1 MCGICGLA
9 YVDSSRRVGQTR
21 LIAMRDSIAHRGPD
35 GVGSYTHGP
44 VGLGH
49 RRLSIIDVE
58 GGKQPLCNEDGTIWI
73 SFNGEIYNY
82 AELTAALVRRG
93 HRFRT
98 RSDTEALVHAYEEY
112 GLDFVQH
119 LNGMF
124 ALAIHDQR
132 RQRVVL
138 ARDHFGIKP
147 LFYSVTEEGLFFAS
161 EIKAVLA
168 GTGQTA
174 TPREESLAEYM
185 IFRYTAGSRTF
196 FSGVDK
202 LPPAHIAV
210 WDGRALSTRRYWS
223 LPDPQ
228 DVSVDDAEAI
238 VKLDELLGDSVAS
251 QLMSEVPLGS
261 FCSGGVDSGLV
272 TAYAATHKGH
282 GTKTFS
288 VGFEESAFDETSL
301 ARDTATRHGT
311 DHHVILARSSDVVAV
326 LPVLL
331 RYQDEPLSHPN
342 SAPLYMLSRL
352 AREHVTVVL
361 TGEGSDELFA
371 GYPRY
376 QIARANAALR
386 AVPPFAVRAASRLL
400 GTLPGRRTALLSW
413 QLPLSD
419 LEAMTLN
426 SAYVPPNVVEGLL
439 GGLPTR
445 TFDERFQLAA
455 SSRIPGNP
463 IASLSRYEMSTYL
476 GCALDRMDRMSMAHG
491 LEGRVPFL
499 DVRLAEWAARLDVR
513 HKVRGLRA
521 KQVVKAL
528 ASRMLSADLVNARKS
543 GFGLPLASWFREPH
557 FARLLERLRDPG
569 HAAAAHFDRR
579 IVKSVLHEHLSGL
592 ADHGE
597 LLWLLCNVYL
607 WYEEIA
613 SAARPHTARRLRELD
628 AVSS

>member
-9 YVDSSRRVGQTR
+9 YVDSSRRAGQNR

-44 VGLGH
+44 VGLAH

-82 AELTAALVRRG
+82 AELTADLAGRG

-98 RSDTEALVHAYEEY
+98 HCDTETLVHAYEEY
-112 GLDFVQH
+112 GLGFVER

-132 RQRVVL
+132 RRRVVL

-147 LFYSVTEEGLFFAS
+147 LFYSVTKEGLFFAS

-168 GTGQTA
+168 GSGEA
-174 TPREESLAEYM
+174 AAPREESLAEYM

-196 FSGVDK
+196 FSGVEK

-228 DVSVDDAEAI
+228 EPRVDDAEVI
-238 VKLDELLGDSVAS
+238 VRLDELLGKSVQS

-272 TAYAATHKGH
+272 TAYAARHKGV

-288 VGFEESAFDETSL
+288 VGFEDSAFDETAL
-301 ARDTATRHGT
+301 ARNTATRYGT
-311 DHHVILARSSDVVAV
+311 DHHVIVARPSDVGAV
-326 LPVLL
+326 LPLLL

-342 SAPLYMLSRL
+342 SAPLYMLSRI

-376 QIARANAALR
+376 QIARLSAALR
-386 AVPPFAVRAASRLL
+386 GLSPFAARAASRLL
-400 GTLPGRRTALLSW
+400 SSFPGRRTSLLSW
-413 QLPLSD
+413 QLPLS
-419 LEAMTLN
+419 EVESMVLN
-426 SAYVPPNVVEGLL
+426 SAYVRPDVVEALL
-439 GGLPTR
+439 GGLPAA
-445 TFDERFQLAA
+445 TFGERFALAETT
-455 SSRIPGNP
+455 RIPGNS

-499 DVRLAEWAARLDVR
+499 DVPLVEWAGRLDVR
-513 HKVRGLRA
+513 HKVRGRRA
-521 KQVVKAL
+521 KRVVKAL
-528 ASRMLSADLVNARKS
+528 AARMLSGEIVNARKS
-543 GFGLPLASWFREPH
+543 GFGLPLASWFRDPH
-557 FARLLERLRDPG
+557 FAGLLERLHDPR
-569 HAAAAHFDRR
+569 HPAAEHFDRR
-579 IVKSVLHEHLSGL
+579 VVRSVLQEHLHGHV
-592 ADHGE
+592 DHGE
-597 LLWLLCNVYL
+597 LLWLLSNVYL

-613 SAARPHTARRLRELD
+613 SPTRRQTTRHAQELD
-628 AVSS
+628 AVST